1 MNLNVCLVLCGCY
14 FWTKGQV
21 LGPLNADHM
30 ITFYISN
37 PANLKQ
43 PTVVQWKYHCLDIKQ
58 RAPLAPGNPLVLMSS
73 LARLLVQHGTMHILD
88 LPMVKVW
95 RIRRLLTGC
104 LKSHQKW
111 STTEGALAWLNKRS
125 VAAITGFSNVLRIEA
140 ALGATAKYLSDEE
153 YVYLEERS
161 GATGVEGHC

>member
-1 MNLNVCLVLCGCY
+1 
-14 FWTKGQV
+14 
-21 LGPLNADHM
+21 
-30 ITFYISN
+30 
-37 PANLKQ
+37 
-43 PTVVQWKYHCLDIKQ
+43 
-58 RAPLAPGNPLVLMSS
+58 
-73 LARLLVQHGTMHILD
+73 
-88 LPMVKVW
+88 
-95 RIRRLLTGC
+95 LTGC